1 MDYNQFI
8 RCEIRKGIDQLDYEI
23 LTHQYDDDDI
33 FHYFSESNIF
43 SGGKIIVRP
52 DTLLGVKSADVRSAD
67 VRSADVRSA
76 DVRSADLTP
85 DKLKMSHVKLEAK
98 LAVRDALVWEEY
110 EYSMYHDTY
119 YLRFPFRDVYYNEPY
134 FLEDR
139 RVYDGLFDLFF
150 GMFFPEREEIRNE
163 RLVIR
168 NAVLIVLRDVR
179 TRLQYPYYGYCRYY

>member
-8 RCEIRKGIDQLDYEI
+8 RDEIRKGIDQLDYEI

-33 FHYFSESNIF
+33 FHYFSEPDIF

-52 DTLLGVKSADVRSAD
+52 DTLPEVRSTE
-67 VRSADVRSA
+67 
-76 DVRSADLTP
+76 L
-85 DKLKMSHVKLEAK
+85 KLKMSRVKLEAK
-98 LAVRDALVWEEY
+98 LAVRDALVAEEY
-110 EYSMYHDTY
+110 EDSMYYDSI
-119 YLRFPFRDVYYNEPY
+119 RFPFRGVYYNEPY

-168 NAVLIVLRDVR
+168 NDVLIVLRDVR
-179 TRLQYPYYGYCRYY
+179 IWQY